1 MNTFV
6 IHPNPRKDTDLS
18 VSRAVVRELTSHG
31 GRVYAA
37 RSIAAEL
44 DGTVPYDTFPTD
56 AQLILV
62 VGGDGSVI
70 DASCL
75 AVAHGVPLLGIN
87 LGKIGYLS
95 EVEPSDIGV
104 LSHLL
109 DDTYTTDE
117 QMLLSV
123 ACELDGQT
131 CACDRLALNDIIVSH
146 TDTCGM
152 AELTVS
158 DSSGDTVRYRA
169 DGLIVSTP
177 AGSTAY
183 SLSAGGPVV
192 ARDIPAIILTPVC
205 AHSLFQRSILFS
217 ASACITVKN
226 TGEAPLD
233 VLVDGRPFM
242 QLPVGEVCH
251 VRVAEKRLRM
261 LRLAHKGVFSTLF
274 QKIRTIET
282 I

>member
-18 VSRAVVRELTSHG
+18 VSMAVVRELTRHG

-37 RSIAAEL
+37 HSLADRL
-44 DGTVPYDTFPTD
+44 PGTVPYDSFPTD

-75 AVAHGVPLLGIN
+75 AVTHSVPLLGIN

-104 LSHLL
+104 LSHLF

-123 ACELDGQT
+123 TCEIDGQAF
-131 CACDRLALNDIIVSH
+131 ACDRLALNDIIVSH
-146 TDTCGM
+146 TSTSGM
-152 AELTVS
+152 ADLTVS

-192 ARDIPAIILTPVC
+192 ARDISAITLTPVC

-217 ASACITVKN
+217 AASCITVKN
-226 TGEAPLD
+226 TGESALD
-233 VLVDGRPFM
+233 ILIDGRPFM
-242 QLPVGEVCH
+242 HLPAGALC
-251 VRVAEKRLRM
+251 RVQVASKRLRM
-261 LRLAHKGVFSTLF
+261 LRLSHKGVFSTLF